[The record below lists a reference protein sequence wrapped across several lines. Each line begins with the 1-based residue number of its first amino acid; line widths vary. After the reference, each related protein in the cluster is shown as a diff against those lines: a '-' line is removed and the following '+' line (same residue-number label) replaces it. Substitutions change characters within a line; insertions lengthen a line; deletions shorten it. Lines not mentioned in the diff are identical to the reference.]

1 MKKELRCSAMILRW
15 STKKKKSCTKQV
27 HRASSG
33 RTGSRIVFG
42 THWATGDMM
51 IEGKRATESVWGGDS
66 GGELWVECMGYGYG
80 QSSRRGN
87 VLSPLKAKR
96 EN

>member
-66 GGELWVECMGYGYG
+66 GGELWVECIDGL
-80 QSSRRGN
+80 RRIRTEQQAGE
-87 VLSPLKAKR
+87 R
-96 EN
+96 T

>member
-33 RTGSRIVFG
+33 RTGSRIVSRIVSG
-42 THWATGDMM
+42 TPWATGDMM

-66 GGELWVECMGYGYG
+66 GGELWVECIDGLRIRTEQQAGE
-80 QSSRRGN
+80 RT
-87 VLSPLKAKR
+87 
-96 EN
+96 

>member
-33 RTGSRIVFG
+33 RTGSRIVSRIVSG

-51 IEGKRATESVWGGDS
+51 IEGKRATESVWGGGGVDS
-66 GGELWVECMGYGYG
+66 GESAWATDRAAGGGGFL
-80 QSSRRGN
+80 
-87 VLSPLKAKR
+87 AH
-96 EN
+96 